1 MEDEITIVLL
11 SVLLGICIGF
21 VLTKHPKNI
30 KKCKN
35 ILVEDFKTTFSL
47 ENAPVFIFIGGIAM
61 IITFIYIMLV
71 C

>member
-1 MEDEITIVLL
+1 MKDEITIILL

-35 ILVEDFKTTFSL
+35 ILAEDFKTTFSL
-47 ENAPVFIFIGGIAM
+47 ENAPVFVFVGGIAM
-61 IITFIYIMLV
+61 IISFIYTMLV

>member
-1 MEDEITIVLL
+1 MEDKITIVLL

-35 ILVEDFKTTFSL
+35 ILVEYFRTNYQS
-47 ENAPVFIFIGGIAM
+47 
-61 IITFIYIMLV
+61 MLIQ
-71 C
+71 

>member
-1 MEDEITIVLL
+1 MEDEIAIVLL

-35 ILVEDFKTTFSL
+35 ILVEDFKTTFSS
-47 ENAPVFIFIGGIAM
+47 ENAPVFIFVGGIAM
-61 IITFIYIMLV
+61 IITFIYTMLV
-71 C
+71 Y

>member
-35 ILVEDFKTTFSL
+35 ILVEYFRTNYQS
-47 ENAPVFIFIGGIAM
+47 
-61 IITFIYIMLV
+61 MLIQ
-71 C
+71 

>member
-47 ENAPVFIFIGGIAM
+47 ENARVFIFIGGIAM